1 VTVPSR
7 LAVGDVMGAHG
18 VRGLL
23 RVRPYNAASPNLA
36 VQRVVYVGNEGSAQ
50 AHRILSVAAHRN
62 GLLVALD
69 GVSDRASAE
78 ALVGQP
84 LTIDRSELAA
94 LDEDEFYHHEMLG
107 LAVETEDGRLLG
119 TIAGTMETGLND
131 VWIVRDGKR
140 EHLVPVIADVVV
152 TVDRAAGRVLIR
164 ALPGLLD

>member
-1 VTVPSR
+1 
-7 LAVGDVMGAHG
+7 MG
-18 VRGLL
+18 
-23 RVRPYNAASPNLA
+23 P
-36 VQRVVYVGNEGSAQ
+36 
-50 AHRILSVAAHRN
+50 
-62 GLLVALD
+62 
-69 GVSDRASAE
+69 
-78 ALVGQP
+78 P
-84 LTIDRSELAA
+84 LPIARSELAA